1 MDAGQVRTG
10 IFLAMAKERK
20 SPQEKKSLGYTKD
33 HFTFAEHSS
42 FPKMWKR
49 KKTHAN
55 REYRRKSGELLV
67 QAKPGMGADDV
78 ALIADDLT
86 AALFQKSVVR
96 KPLRK
101 TGTVTVG
108 EKVERKL
115 VKREQSVGRR
125 ARSHEPY
132 DRAADSAIRTLIAL
146 EGENLVDVVRRARVL
161 CDGGNPEEWIRLQQS
176 SDLLDQALHFLQQ
189 LSHGSGYAIDAV
201 RRNEDLGAALA
212 TWVTKANRILS
223 RDQRAIEKKVEQ
235 TRMSGKKVNALRRFV
250 IELPTTSANR

>member
-1 MDAGQVRTG
+1 VRWY
-10 IFLAMAKERK
+10 ISDMAKERK
-20 SPQEKKSLGYTKD
+20 TPQEKKSLEYTRD

-115 VKREQSVGRR
+115 MKREQSVGRR

-132 DRAADSAIRTLIAL
+132 DLAADSAIRTLTSIK
-146 EGENLVDVVRRARVL
+146 GENLVDVVRRACVL
-161 CDGGNPEEWIRLQQS
+161 CGGGNPEEWVRLQQS
-176 SDLLDQALHFLQQ
+176 SDPLDQALHFLQQ
-189 LSHGSGYAIDAV
+189 LSYGSAYEIDAV
-201 RRNEDLGAALA
+201 RRNEELRASLAA
-212 TWVTKANRILS
+212 WVTKANRILA
-223 RDQRAIEKKVEQ
+223 RDRRAIEKKNDQ
-235 TRMSGKKVNALRRFV
+235 KKMTGKKLNALRRAPH
-250 IELPTTSANR
+250 PTG

>member
-1 MDAGQVRTG
+1 MLRLDWYILG
-10 IFLAMAKERK
+10 MAKERK
-20 SPQEKKSLGYTKD
+20 SPREKKSLEYTRD

-55 REYRRKSGELLV
+55 REYRRKSAGLLV

-115 VKREQSVGRR
+115 VKREQSIGRR

-132 DRAADSAIRTLIAL
+132 DLAADSAIRTLTSL

-161 CDGGNPEEWIRLQQS
+161 CDGGNPEEWVRLRQS
-176 SDLLDQALHFLQQ
+176 SDPLDQALHFLQQ
-189 LSHGSGYAIDAV
+189 LSHGSAYEIDAV
-201 RRNEDLGAALA
+201 RRNEELGAALA
-212 TWVTKANRILS
+212 AWVTKANRILA
-223 RDQRAIEKKVEQ
+223 RDRRAIEKKVEQ
-235 TRMSGKKVNALRRFV
+235 KQMAGKKANALRRAP
-250 IELPTTSANR
+250 PTV